1 MPKKSPTKKKSQP
14 TPRRTASKAA
24 SLRGPL
30 PPYGVPIR
38 EAMARGDVREMR
50 RVAASAR
57 KWLKEVQ
64 SALDGMDKSIKDL
77 DG

>member
-1 MPKKSPTKKKSQP
+1 
-14 TPRRTASKAA
+14 
-24 SLRGPL
+24 
-30 PPYGVPIR
+30 
-38 EAMARGDVREMR
+38 MARGDVREMR